1 MSDKNQHD
9 EKEDKGLA
17 FGRFSDEDYDGII
30 EGNGKIPWWLILIVA
45 VTIFEAFLFTM
56 PWPGFGQRYD
66 TVTTTFVSATGA
78 QPFWDW
84 GYYLISLQIIVVL
97 SGITTIIWII
107 NIKMWKKEAE
117 EKKEKEQNQQDKTLE
132 NIESETKKSKAKN
145 L

>member
-1 MSDKNQHD
+1 MNDLKQED
-9 EKEDKGLA
+9 ETEDKGLA
-17 FGRFSDEDYDGII
+17 FGRFSEEDYDGII

-56 PWPGFGQRYD
+56 PWPGFGQRYE

-78 QPFWDW
+78 QPWWDW

-97 SGITTIIWII
+97 SAITAIIWVI
-107 NIKMWKKEAE
+107 NAKMWKKESE
-117 EKKEKEQNQQDKTLE
+117 QEKNKQDETLHD
-132 NIESETKKSKAKN
+132 NGSETEK